1 MDFGMIPP
9 QIPKFETSLKLAADS
24 PSCHMWSD
32 TQFEIIKRY
41 VEDFEA
47 SLDAEHEV
55 GMLLTNFGQ
64 SVLMSVTQIGFEKSV
79 LMVFKGYVNGQEATL
94 IQHINQLSFLLKK
107 VPIQEERPKRK
118 IGFFTETEGG
128 NE

>member
-1 MDFGMIPP
+1 MDYGMIRP
-9 QIPKFETSLKLAADS
+9 QIPTFEIPDMPTQ
-24 PSCHMWSD
+24 HMWSD

-79 LMVFKGYVNGQEATL
+79 LMVFKGYVNGQESTL
-94 IQHINQLSFLLKK
+94 IQHINQLSFLLTK

-118 IGFFTETEGG
+118 IGFITEDDGG